1 MTRLSLAA
9 FLLATAA
16 LLSGCGSGEEA
27 AAGTPP
33 PPSPTISTVAILS
46 LSANPITVNS
56 FNGSTTVT
64 ITALTSGNAAV
75 ANAAVTL
82 SVNTGVLSDSSVTT
96 NATGQATFT
105 FSAGTTNKA
114 NRTATIT
121 ATSGTAT
128 TQLPVQV
135 IGTTLT
141 ATPSAIT
148 LTSPTASTI
157 VTFAAKDSGNNPIAG
172 ETITLVESGTGDVT
186 LSATTGVTDINGNL
200 AITVTGVTAGVRV
213 ITATGA
219 GTSIAATITVPAV
232 ATATF
237 GISQTVLNANPAV
250 LNPTTVAMQIG
261 DALVITVTAPAPTT
275 SVIFATTVG
284 VLNNAAATPVSGT
297 NIVVPVSGGVA
308 TATLA
313 TAAAGTATIQVIDA
327 NSANPS
333 VSDTL
338 TVSMTAVTPSTI
350 TLQATPTVIPKSSG
364 GTSGVSTLIAT
375 VKDATGQP
383 VGGVPVAFSIQ
394 NPTGGGE
401 QLSTVIAFTA
411 STATPSLGLGQAI
424 TSFTSGSLSSGAD
437 GVKIRAAVPG
447 TTVTTTAPT
456 DAAIVIG
463 GKAGSVFF
471 GQATEITQTANNTAY
486 SYAMSVIVADS
497 NGNPAP
503 LGTVVNL
510 SVWPIAW
517 STGKNCVVDLNT
529 ATTGTFFNEDVNE
542 NLVMDASE
550 DGRRVYTSGGT
561 ATGTGFLDGQLTPPN
576 SAGGTLPATVI
587 TDASGVATFN
597 LTYTKPSAIWIVDR
611 IRASTLVSGSEAVG
625 ELVFRLRPSEADA
638 SADGTTCKLPPSPF
652 LF

>member
-1 MTRLSLAA
+1 MKRISLAA
-9 FLLATAA
+9 FILATITLLA
-16 LLSGCGSGEEA
+16 GCGSGE
-27 AAGTPP
+27 TPP
-33 PPSPTISTVAILS
+33 TGGGATPPTPSTVAALS
-46 LSANPITVNS
+46 LSVTPITVASN
-56 FNGSTTVT
+56 NGSATVT
-64 ITALTSGNAAV
+64 VTARTSGNAAV
-75 ANAAVTL
+75 ANAVVTL
-82 SVNTGVLSDSSVTT
+82 SVDTGILSDSSVTT

-105 FSAGTTNKA
+105 FSAGTTNRA

-128 TQLPVQV
+128 MQLLVSIV
-135 IGTTLT
+135 GTTLT

-148 LTSPTASTI
+148 LADLTASTI
-157 VTFAAKDSGNNPIAG
+157 VTFAAKDSGNNPIVG
-172 ETITLVESGTGDVT
+172 EIITLIESGTGDVT
-186 LSATTGVTDINGNL
+186 LSATTGVTDSSGNL

-219 GTSIAATITVPAV
+219 GTSIAATITVPAGP
-232 ATATF
+232 TATF
-237 GISQTVLNANPAV
+237 GISQTVLNANPPV
-250 LNPTTVAMQIG
+250 LNPTAVAMQIG

-275 SVIFATTVG
+275 SVTFATSVG
-284 VLNNAAATPVSGT
+284 ALNGGGT
-297 NIVVPVSGGVA
+297 FVVVPVAGGIA

-327 NSANPS
+327 NSANP

-375 VKDATGQP
+375 VNDSTGQP

-411 STATPSLGLGQAI
+411 FEATTSLGLGQAI
-424 TSFTSGSLSSGAD
+424 TSFTSGSRTSGAD

-447 TTVTTTAPT
+447 TAVTTNALT

-471 GQATEITQTANNTAY
+471 GQATEITQIANNTAY

-510 SVWPIAW
+510 SVWPISW
-517 STGKNCVVDLNT
+517 STGTNCIVAPNT
-529 ATTGTFFNEDVNE
+529 ATTGTFLNEDSNE
-542 NLVMDASE
+542 NLILDAGE
-550 DGRRVYTSGGT
+550 DGDRDGNPANAIEGT
-561 ATGTGFLDGQLTPPN
+561 ADDQLTPPN
-576 SAGGTLPATVI
+576 SAGGTLPATVT

-625 ELVFRLRPSEADA
+625 EIVFRLRPSEADA
-638 SADGTTCKLPPSPF
+638 SADGTTCKLPDSSF
-652 LF
+652 RF

>member
-1 MTRLSLAA
+1 MQNLYSQHMTRLSLAT

-27 AAGTPP
+27 AVGTPT
-33 PPSPTISTVAILS
+33 PSPTISTVAILS

-75 ANAAVTL
+75 ANATVTL
-82 SVNTGVLSDSSVTT
+82 SVNTGILSDSSVTT

-105 FSAGTTNKA
+105 FSAGTTNRA

-148 LTSPTASTI
+148 LTGPTAFTT
-157 VTFAAKDSGNNPIAG
+157 VTFAVKDSGNNPIAG
-172 ETITLVESGTGDVT
+172 EAVTLVESGTGDVT
-186 LSATTGVTDINGNL
+186 LSAT
-200 AITVTGVTAGVRV
+200 
-213 ITATGA
+213 TGA

-237 GISQTVLNANPAV
+237 GISQTVLNANPPV
-250 LNPTTVAMQIG
+250 LNPTAVAMQIG
-261 DALVITVTAPAPTT
+261 DALVITVTAPPPTT
-275 SVIFATTVG
+275 SVTFATSVG
-284 VLNNAAATPVSGT
+284 ALNGGGT
-297 NIVVPVSGGVA
+297 FVVVPVAGGVA

-327 NSANPS
+327 NNANPS

-338 TVSMTAVTPSTI
+338 TVFMTAITPSTI

-411 STATPSLGLGQAI
+411 STPTPSLGLGQAI
-424 TSFTSGSLSSGAD
+424 TSFTSGSLTSTAG

-447 TTVTTTAPT
+447 TVVTTDALT

-471 GQATEITQTANNTAY
+471 GQATEIAQTANNTAY

-517 STGKNCVVDLNT
+517 STGKNCTVD
-529 ATTGTFFNEDVNE
+529 ASGASVGTFPNEDANE
-542 NLVMDASE
+542 NLILDPGE
-550 DGRRVYTSGGT
+550 DGNRDADVSIEG
-561 ATGTGFLDGQLTPPN
+561 LIDGQLTPPN
-576 SAGGTLPATVI
+576 SAGGTLPATVT
-587 TDASGVATFN
+587 TDANGVATFN

-625 ELVFRLRPSEADA
+625 ELVFRLSPSEADA
-638 SADGTTCKLPPSPF
+638 SEDGTTCKLPDSSF
-652 LF
+652 RF

>member
-1 MTRLSLAA
+1 MTRLSLAT

-27 AAGTPP
+27 AVGTPT
-33 PPSPTISTVAILS
+33 PSPTISTVAILS

-75 ANAAVTL
+75 ANATVTL
-82 SVNTGVLSDSSVTT
+82 SVNTGILSDSSVTT

-105 FSAGTTNKA
+105 FSAGTTNRA

-148 LTSPTASTI
+148 LTGPTAFTT
-157 VTFAAKDSGNNPIAG
+157 VTFAVKDSGNNPIAG
-172 ETITLVESGTGDVT
+172 EAVTLVESGTGDVT
-186 LSATTGVTDINGNL
+186 LSAT
-200 AITVTGVTAGVRV
+200 
-213 ITATGA
+213 TGA

-237 GISQTVLNANPAV
+237 GISQTVLNANPPV
-250 LNPTTVAMQIG
+250 LNPTAVAMQIG
-261 DALVITVTAPAPTT
+261 DALVITVTAPPPTT
-275 SVIFATTVG
+275 SVTFATSVG
-284 VLNNAAATPVSGT
+284 ALNGGGT
-297 NIVVPVSGGVA
+297 FVVVPVAGGVA

-327 NSANPS
+327 NNANPS

-338 TVSMTAVTPSTI
+338 TVFMTAITPSTI

-411 STATPSLGLGQAI
+411 STPTPSLGLGQAI
-424 TSFTSGSLSSGAD
+424 TSFTSGSLTSTAG

-447 TTVTTTAPT
+447 TVVTTDALT

-471 GQATEITQTANNTAY
+471 GQATEIAQTANNTAY

-517 STGKNCVVDLNT
+517 STGKNCTVD
-529 ATTGTFFNEDVNE
+529 ASGASVGTFPNEDANE
-542 NLVMDASE
+542 NLILDPGE
-550 DGRRVYTSGGT
+550 DGNRDADVSIEG
-561 ATGTGFLDGQLTPPN
+561 LIDGQLTPPN
-576 SAGGTLPATVI
+576 SAGGTLPATVT
-587 TDASGVATFN
+587 TDANGVATFN

-625 ELVFRLRPSEADA
+625 ELVFRLSPSEADA
-638 SADGTTCKLPPSPF
+638 SEDGTTCKLPDSSF
-652 LF
+652 RF